1 MKITKEQLLHKGGS
15 WLGAIRSWIQW
26 NAING
31 SQVTWGS
38 DEPLR
43 FTKALTVK
51 DLEEL
56 AAEIAANALNYPPLF
71 STQYRRPLDPKE
83 ESLRELN
90 RLKDETV

>member
-1 MKITKEQLLHKGGS
+1 MITKEQLLRKGGS

-43 FTKALTVK
+43 FTKSLTVK
-51 DLEEL
+51 DFEEL
-56 AAEIAANALNYPPLF
+56 AAEIAANVINNPPSF
-71 STQYRRPLDPKE
+71 TTTRQRPLDSKE
-83 ESLRELN
+83 EALRELN
-90 RLKDETV
+90 RLKNETV